1 MPEERILK
9 KIVDWFFD
17 GVRLP
22 SQTCG
27 LGPIV
32 ISSGDSDVDLGRRD
46 RLGLTA
52 NLSTTALW
60 PSSETSLERVGDG
73 RRK

>member
-9 KIVDWFFD
+9 QIVDWFFD

-22 SQTCG
+22 SQNCG

-32 ISSGDSDVDLGRRD
+32 ISSGDSDVDLGR
-46 RLGLTA
+46 
-52 NLSTTALW
+52 
-60 PSSETSLERVGDG
+60 
-73 RRK
+73 